1 MKQLVVLV
9 GCAVILLGL
18 AGCKDTGRGGRSDEE
33 TVVDDEQSG
42 VSEEAV
48 VDDGQFPEFLV
59 GRWDATIGVYRQIT
73 FAADGS
79 ISAVGIS
86 VGIPGAELARLIPN
100 ETTVVEMEY
109 GEQQTIKLGNCV
121 ADYWPET
128 RRLIV
133 VIDVEH
139 LRRVYGPDLI
149 VEGNRTDVF
158 VGTVSEDGK
167 TWEAGW
173 VENYDYGETF
183 PMDPNREGI
192 VVPVMFEKVAN

>member
-1 MKQLVVLV
+1 MNKTLALLSCFIFLLV
-9 GCAVILLGL
+9 L
-18 AGCKDTGRGGRSDEE
+18 AGCKDTGRGGGSNEE

-59 GRWDATIGVYRQIT
+59 GRWDATIGGYRQII

-86 VGIPGAELARLIPN
+86 VGIPEAELARLIPN
-100 ETTVVEMEY
+100 GTTVVEMEY

-173 VENYDYGETF
+173 VENYDYGEMF
-183 PMDPNREGI
+183 PMDPNKEGI
-192 VVPVMFEKVAN
+192 PVPVMFQKVAN